1 MSKITNLLA
10 GLGGAVAL
18 NIIHESLKGKS
29 KDTPRVDLLGEE
41 ALEKT
46 VEYFGGEIHHGD
58 TLYNATLAGDVLSNA
73 LYYSVIGNGSPEHL
87 WLRALSYGVAAG
99 VGAITLPEPMG
110 LNPEPVTKTKTSQAL
125 TVGYYVAGA
134 LVTAGILKAFAKR
147 NK

>member
-18 NIIHESLKGKS
+18 NIIHESLKKKS

-46 VEYFGGEIHHGD
+46 VEYFGGEID
-58 TLYNATLAGDVLSNA
+58 DDKTLYKATLAGDILSNA
-73 LYYSVIGNGSPEHL
+73 MYYSMIGNGDPKHL
-87 WLRALSYGVAAG
+87 WVRALSYGVAAG
-99 VGAITLPEPMG
+99 VGAVTLPEPLG
-110 LNPEPVTKTKTSQAL
+110 LDPEPVTKTKTRQAL

-134 LVTAGILKAFAKR
+134 LVTAAILKSVS
-147 NK
+147 NKSE